1 MRGDHFDRAV
11 QIRGRHQDGQVYFEG
26 SGFLLTGSL
35 VLTAAH
41 VVEDSGVRYEVRGRP
56 ADDTP
61 VGAVVSGV
69 VPHAARDL
77 ALLTLAEPVAD
88 GLAPARLARLPRAW
102 GQIEVHSVGFPDFT
116 EERAR
121 PRSHQLD
128 GTIQLASDRVGHQFQ
143 IAVHSSD
150 PLPAGA
156 GGSPWQGFSGA
167 GVLTKDEGLLAGVVT
182 SHRPAEGGRAL
193 TATDLAALEDPRFLA
208 VLADGGV
215 TVTAHWLPGP
225 VRKVLDRQRVDLDDL
240 PIRSREDRRTR
251 RLSTVYIRQVL
262 TRSADEES
270 DTHEDREQLADVDPE
285 LAKALAIREQ
295 EAATGGPPR
304 QLREVLDGLLA
315 PATKGHL
322 LVEAGPGAGKS
333 TLLYSCA
340 LDYGRDVEASAD
352 PAGRAVPLWATASR
366 LAGDGHSLESAI
378 AVATGLDTGDGT
390 LPELP
395 PGAGWLLLVDALD
408 EVPHDQRSRLIHRLA
423 DGTRPGRRT
432 PLTVLL
438 TTRPDQDAR
447 TELGKAGFSGYAL
460 EPFDRPRLEQFVH
473 TWFEDSG
480 RPDLAT
486 EFLRQMD
493 ATELGELL
501 RTPLLATVTTI
512 VYGNEPDS
520 PLPDNRWALYEQY
533 RAHLLAAKSEQAER
547 LWQDLHTRAGT
558 SARARAAVAY
568 LRRHLTTLVTHLAY
582 AHVVDET
589 DELAPVAERWWR
601 ETAVDEQ
608 GRRFGA
614 APPLAGWTGAITD
627 ALLVTGLLV
636 RRGRDL
642 QFLHTTFA
650 EHLAAERLVD
660 ELPDDFDP
668 DHPRWRAALLTAS
681 GVANSPLA
689 YLHRVALVHYGHRSD
704 RGGRRLLDWLQQG
717 PYMHQLLAGELL
729 GARCPA
735 DERHYRKLMEVAATR
750 RADAAA
756 QLIQQLGTI
765 RYDVVREQFL
775 TITRD
780 ARSPHW
786 SIAMAV
792 LAEHDPGTAAEL
804 LSRAAAGPGTTPEHL
819 YRTAVA
825 LWDLGGERTE
835 AAVEAMSVVALH
847 PQTSAYDRVASARL
861 LASRGGDRT
870 EVAAQAYRHLL
881 WTTDRYRWR
890 EAYTGLAALGSAY
903 VEEAARGMIASL
915 GDDDF
920 SGSWMHWRATAREL
934 LALGQPYVDEA
945 AEVLLGLLRE
955 GRPRRTSF
963 SEVFEALTVLGQSY
977 VESAVR
983 TVVARVSDP
992 ELDDFDR
999 DAVARALV
1007 QAGEPYAEQAAT
1019 AWRAVLL
1026 DRAAEPSARISAAVA
1041 LRTGDRAATDVEDV
1055 LRGLVADPG
1064 LGTEERDR
1072 ANALLGEGAVR
1083 TSDPDPRE
1091 YLRILVE
1098 SESAFVFLR
1107 RLRSAPLRAAR
1118 KDPVAGMVLLLLASV
1133 EDAYGGYR
1141 MDTRQHRLDRHPVAR
1156 DLVVEALRDRVTD
1169 PAAESR
1175 GAALRALLSCDVEVP
1190 EGPDTPD
1197 LLRSLLL
1204 TPAVEEQGFA
1214 RAVAAVEGLGE
1225 AARDRVTGGIRATLG
1240 AAGASA
1246 EERQSAV
1253 RALREFG
1260 GNQAE
1265 SAAAELRAA
1274 AAAAEASDEVRM
1286 SAVRGLLALGGR
1298 YTPTDETALRLV
1310 TAHPATGPDERLLA
1324 WQVLLGLD
1332 RRVAPDAADDL
1343 LRLAGGRRRTN
1354 SLTRLQAA
1362 AAVADLGGR
1371 YVDRAARA
1379 VRSVARQRATGPHDV
1394 EYAAE
1399 LLLGWGA
1406 PYARPAMDLL
1416 CTRVFGR
1423 RSADAHWTAATRMV
1437 TELDAPYAREAARA
1451 VRRTASRPLT
1461 STWVRSHAADALVRL
1476 GDVPAAARILCGLI
1490 SRCCLDSKRA
1500 EAASI
1505 LARFGDAY
1513 ADQALDAF
1521 RAGARRR
1528 RGNWRVQ
1535 HELDW
1540 AEALA
1545 ARGGPHRAEAADV
1558 LRGVVERRR
1567 VRDDLREKAARR
1579 LHDVTR

>member
-41 VVEDSGVRYEVRGRP
+41 VVEDSDVWYEVRGRLP
-56 ADDTP
+56 DDTP
-61 VGAVVSGV
+61 VRAAVSGV

-88 GLAPARLARLPRAW
+88 GLAPARMARLPRAW

-150 PLPAGA
+150 PRPADA
-156 GGSPWQGFSGA
+156 VGSPWQGFSGA
-167 GVLTKDEGLLAGVVT
+167 GVLTKDDGLLAGVVT

-208 VLADGGV
+208 ALADGGV
-215 TVTAHWLPGP
+215 TVTTHWLPGP

-262 TRSADEES
+262 TRTPDEES
-270 DTHEDREQLADVDPE
+270 DTHWDREQLVDVDPE

-304 QLREVLDGLLA
+304 QLREVLDALLA

-352 PAGRAVPLWATASR
+352 SVGRAVPLWATASQ
-366 LAGDGHSLESAI
+366 LAGDGHSLESA
-378 AVATGLDTGDGT
+378 AAAATGLDTGDGT

-447 TELGKAGFSGYAL
+447 IELGKAGFSGYAL

-473 TWFEDSG
+473 TWFEDDG

-512 VYGNEPDS
+512 VYGNAPDS

-547 LWQDLHTRAGT
+547 LWQDLHGRAGT
-558 SARARAAVAY
+558 SARARAAVVY
-568 LRRHLTTLVTHLAY
+568 LRRHLTALVTHLAY
-582 AHVVDET
+582 AYVVDET

-668 DHPRWRAALLTAS
+668 GHPRWRVALLTAS

-689 YLHRVALVHYGHRSD
+689 HLHRIALVHYGHRSD

-786 SIAMAV
+786 SIAMTV
-792 LAEHDPGTAAEL
+792 LAEHDPAMAAEL
-804 LSRAAAGPGTTPEHL
+804 LSQAAAGPGTTPEHL
-819 YRTAVA
+819 YRTAVV

-847 PQTSAYDRVASARL
+847 PQTSTYDRAAAARM

-881 WTTDRYRWR
+881 WTDRYRR
-890 EAYTGLAALGSAY
+890 YEAYAGLVALGGPY
-903 VEEAARGMIASL
+903 VDEAARGMIASL
-915 GDDDF
+915 RDDL
-920 SGSWMHWRATAREL
+920 STSLMPWMTTARAL
-934 LALGQPYVDEA
+934 VVLGQPYIGEA
-945 AEVLLGLLRE
+945 AEGLLEQLRE
-955 GRPRRTSF
+955 GRPGRTPF
-963 SEVFEALTVLGQSY
+963 AEVFRALTVLGQSY
-977 VESAVR
+977 AESAVR
-983 TVVARVSDP
+983 TAVARVGDP
-992 ELDDFDR
+992 QLDDFDR
-999 DAVARALV
+999 DTVARALV
-1007 QAGEPYAEQAAT
+1007 QGGEPYAEQAAT
-1019 AWRAVLL
+1019 GWRAVLL

-1041 LRTGDRAATDVEDV
+1041 LKVGDRWSSDVEDA
-1055 LRGLVADPG
+1055 LRGLVAGPV

-1072 ANALLGEGAVR
+1072 VNALLGEGGEGAR
-1083 TSDPDPRE
+1083 TSDLDPLK
-1091 YLRILVE
+1091 YLRSLVDTE
-1098 SESAFVFLR
+1098 SFFVFFR

-1133 EDAYGGYR
+1133 EDAYGR
-1141 MDTRQHRLDRHPVAR
+1141 FQMDTRQRRLDNHPVAR
-1156 DLVVEALRDRVTD
+1156 GLVVEALRDRVTD

-1175 GAALRALLSCDVEVP
+1175 ITALRVLLGFGVEVP

-1204 TPAVEEQGFA
+1204 TPAAVEWGFA

-1225 AARDRVTGGIRATLG
+1225 AVRDRVTGGVRATLG

-1253 RALREFG
+1253 RALRELG

-1274 AAAAEASDEVRM
+1274 ATAADASDEVRM

-1332 RRVAPDAADDL
+1332 RRMAPDAADDL
-1343 LRLAGGRRRTN
+1343 LRLAGERRTN
-1354 SLTRLQAA
+1354 SLTRLHAA

-1379 VRSVARQRATGPHDV
+1379 VRSVARKRATGPHDV
-1394 EYAAE
+1394 EHAAE
-1399 LLLGWGA
+1399 LLFGWGA
-1406 PYARPAMDLL
+1406 SYVRPAMDLL
-1416 CTRVFGR
+1416 CARVFGR
-1423 RSADAHWTAATRMV
+1423 RSANTHWPGATHMV
-1437 TELDAPYAREAARA
+1437 TELDAPYAREAARV

-1461 STWVRSHAADALVRL
+1461 STLARSHAADALVRL

-1490 SRCCLDSKRA
+1490 SRCCLDSKRT

-1505 LARFGDAY
+1505 LIRFGDVY
-1513 ADQALDAF
+1513 ADQALAAF
-1521 RAGARRR
+1521 RAGTRRR
-1528 RGNWRVQ
+1528 RRSWRVQ

-1540 AEALA
+1540 AEALT
-1545 ARGGPHRAEAADV
+1545 ARGGPHRAEAVDV
-1558 LRGVVERRR
+1558 LRGIVERRR
-1567 VRDDLREKAARR
+1567 VRDDLREEAARR